1 MKVFHRICGI
11 MFSMEYVEFSFRQ
24 NMWNSD
30 FHKIC
35 ELQFLHIPQIMW
47 NTFAL
52 QWMEIRFP
60 WFPQNLGNSVFYN
73 FHRFYGNPFST
84 FSTKSWDYFFTYSTN
99 SVEFNFPRIFGKHIS
114 TFSTKSGD
122 FPNNLKKISFQWNL
136 IQIEF

>member
-1 MKVFHRICGI
+1 MSKNQLLLKSCSGQTEFPWKVAFKIEI

-35 ELQFLHIPQIMW
+35 EVQFLHIPQIMW

-52 QWMEIRFP
+52 QWMKIRFP

-73 FHRFYGNPFST
+73 FHRFYGNQ
-84 FSTKSWDYFFTYSTN
+84 
-99 SVEFNFPRIFGKHIS
+99 IS
-114 TFSTKSGD
+114 TVFFKIWVIQCFTTSTDSMEIR
-122 FPNNLKKISFQWNL
+122 FPHFPQNPGIIFYKFHK
-136 IQIEF
+136 